1 MFLNTYFGVL
11 IVYVVFTWLFAIIKP
26 LNYGIY
32 LKLLRKTLYVLFI
45 LTLGLGIISGR
56 VDLNDWLFIVTVT
69 ALTVFIDLSVLMT
82 PSILK
87 IWRTEFQNGSEFLE
101 EMIKKN
107 DKIQKSMVAKVGYMS
122 VLIQKSDLY
131 FEDLQIPENQR
142 EYAKGLETY
151 LEQYSDEFGLKVHIR
166 EFPTFFHE
174 NESEIKDKIKTELIK
189 IDRIHNFDFNYKEID
204 EYIDAVY
211 NSEIISMVEND
222 SMIIPIYL
230 ENRNIIVV
238 LKNDKGTLLE
248 VDGVHIANLVY
259 LFDSYR

>member
-1 MFLNTYFGVL
+1 MFLKTYFWVL
-11 IVYVVFTWLFAIIKP
+11 IVYVVFTWLFAIIRP
-26 LNYGIY
+26 LNYGMY
-32 LKLLRKTLYVLFI
+32 LKLLRKTLYVIFI
-45 LTLGLGIISGR
+45 LAFGLGIIFGN
-56 VDLNDWLFIVTVT
+56 VDLNNWQFIVTVT
-69 ALTVFIDLSVLMT
+69 AVTVFIDLSVLMT

-131 FEDLQIPENQR
+131 LEDVPTTVDEQ
-142 EYAKGLETY
+142 EYVKGLEKY
-151 LEQYSDEFGLKVHIR
+151 LEQYSDEFGLKVDIR
-166 EFPTFFHE
+166 ELPTLFHE
-174 NESEIKDKIKTELIK
+174 NENDIKDKIKAELIK
-189 IDRIHNFDFNYKEID
+189 IDRVHNFDINYKEID

-230 ENRNIIVV
+230 EDRNIIVV
-238 LKNDKGTLLE
+238 LKNDRGTLLE
-248 VDGVHIANLVY
+248 VDGVHIVNLVY